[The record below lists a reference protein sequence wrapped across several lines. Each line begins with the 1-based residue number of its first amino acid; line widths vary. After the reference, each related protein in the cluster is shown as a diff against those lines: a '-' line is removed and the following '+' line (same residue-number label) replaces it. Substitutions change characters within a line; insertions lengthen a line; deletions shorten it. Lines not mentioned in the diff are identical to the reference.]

1 MHNMSP
7 LRSTTV
13 ALDPHFTTS
22 PGLSQP
28 LSTTLSWCSV
38 CQFTLYWGHFVIGN
52 FLKCPM
58 AVLHR
63 GPAPHCN
70 YSICLHS
77 AFSTSHTHLSLSLSF
92 LRYLPLIPRT
102 VFPPSFLISFSLYS
116 FLFRIKRMDTI
127 YYRGWVQPC
136 RRGAGLRQ
144 MGVSGCDSPH
154 RGSVMSVRRKG
165 FFLTHPSLWLVFH
178 PLRLAIGDPCAPVQV
193 SGGAVVRSSRLFD
206 RLGGRK

>member
-28 LSTTLSWCSV
+28 LSTSLSWCSV
-38 CQFTLYWGHFVIGN
+38 CQFTLYWGHFVSGN

-102 VFPPSFLISFSLYS
+102 VFPPLSWFLSLCIPFFSVSKEWIQYIIGVGCS
-116 FLFRIKRMDTI
+116 
-127 YYRGWVQPC
+127 VS
-136 RRGAGLRQ
+136 AGGPAWDRWGL
-144 MGVSGCDSPH
+144 VAA
-154 RGSVMSVRRKG
+154 
-165 FFLTHPSLWLVFH
+165 THPTGALW
-178 PLRLAIGDPCAPVQV
+178 CQW
-193 SGGAVVRSSRLFD
+193 
-206 RLGGRK
+206 GGRVFS